1 MVPSDRTPSGEY
13 SDESVAAY
21 RIGQLEKKQDIANAQ
36 NEKILGILG
45 EMNTQMALGN
55 TRMDASEKRLDN
67 IEADKRAV
75 TGLYTS
81 IIALLGTISTAVVGF
96 FSRHTPVLLAAL
108 FLAGCQVRAASPAQ
122 PLTPVEQHQA
132 AVVDQFNYLY
142 VLAVLLLALAA
153 FLAWEGSLKLAGLIA
168 VGAGALIAA
177 CLTVT
182 YVVTHA
188 GLFLLLGG
196 GLGAVCLICH
206 FRAKVAGVEERILTQ
221 VSKAFAATKPPT
233 TP

>member
-1 MVPSDRTPSGEY
+1 MVPSDRAPSGEY
-13 SDESVAAY
+13 SPESVAAY

-55 TRMDASEKRLDN
+55 TRMDATEKRLDN
-67 IEADKRAV
+67 IEADKRAT

-81 IIALLGTISTAVVGF
+81 IVALLGTIGTAVVGF
-96 FSRHTPVLLAAL
+96 FSRHTPVLVAAIL
-108 FLAGCQVRAASPAQ
+108 ITGCHVRNAQ
-122 PLTPVEQHQA
+122 PGDPDYHPVEPHAA

-153 FLAWEGSLKLAGLIA
+153 FLAWEGSLKLAGMIA
-168 VGAGALIAA
+168 AAAGALIAA

-196 GLGAVCLICH
+196 GVGAACLIYH
-206 FRAKVAGVEERILTQ
+206 FRAKVATVEERILSQ
-221 VSKAFAATKPPT
+221 VSKAFAATT
-233 TP
+233 TPNP